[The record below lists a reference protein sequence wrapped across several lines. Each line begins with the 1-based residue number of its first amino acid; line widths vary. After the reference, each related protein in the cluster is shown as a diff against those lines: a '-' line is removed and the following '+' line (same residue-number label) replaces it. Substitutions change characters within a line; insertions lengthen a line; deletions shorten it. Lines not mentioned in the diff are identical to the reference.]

1 MTTQPTWDCTSCS
14 ARNAVPAIY
23 LKPQWS
29 GGTPTSIRCPG
40 CGDAHRF
47 ADGEVHERIGP
58 LLIPFHPVYRVSPWR
73 HSTTRPARPGA
84 YLCRFN
90 TLQDPILLA
99 WDGQSFRDREKRPVR
114 TDGLVG
120 WRGSWSNS

>member
-14 ARNAVPAIY
+14 ARNSVPAFY
-23 LKPQWS
+23 
-29 GGTPTSIRCPG
+29 GGATQPTSISCPG
-40 CGDAHRF
+40 CGDPHRF
-47 ADGEVHERIGP
+47 AEGCAHERIGP
-58 LLIPFHPVYRVSPWR
+58 LLIPFHPVYRASPWR
-73 HSTTRPARPGA
+73 MSTTRPARPGA

-99 WDGQSFRDREKRPVR
+99 WDGQSFRDRENRPVR